1 MKHHETARTDLF
13 KLEGLEPPAGDLGIR
28 PAFSSCR
35 AIWTTPIAGEE
46 TAPAHRIIHARTLRL
61 HAPAKLE
68 RLGEA
73 FVFGGAKSGV
83 DARSWDG
90 WPCGYEGLL
99 TDQFG
104 ILATALDR
112 YQLKVLFMS
121 PYL

>member
-1 MKHHETARTDLF
+1 MYKVGMIDEADY
-13 KLEGLEPPAGDLGIR
+13 I
-28 PAFSSCR
+28 
-35 AIWTTPIAGEE
+35 
-46 TAPAHRIIHARTLRL
+46 
-61 HAPAKLE
+61 LE
-68 RLGEA
+68 RICKSLGEA

-112 YQLKVLFMS
+112 YRLK
-121 PYL
+121 